1 MASKLLAGQAVVLG
15 AGMAGLA
22 AARVLADCF
31 ERVTVLERDTLPT
44 DTSHRSGTPQSR
56 HVHALLGGGQRAL
69 SDLFP
74 GVEHDLARA
83 GAVPFRVGLDVRF
96 ETPRHDPFP
105 RRDLGWIAYSM
116 SRPLI
121 ELIVR
126 RRVEQQANVR
136 LCPCCRAQTLEATP
150 DGSAVTAVGFV
161 NSDGRSERLAADLV
175 VDASGRGNLT
185 RGLLEAVGQPP
196 PQETVIGVD
205 IGYSSAIFA
214 IPDDFSDDW
223 KAVRT
228 LAQVPQHSRGGLMV
242 TLEGNR
248 WILTLGGRH
257 ADKPPGDPDGFLAYA
272 QQLRTPTIY
281 NAIRRAERLGDIA
294 RFGFPASVWRHFERI
309 ETFPRGLL
317 PIGDAICRF
326 NPVYGQGM
334 SVAAQEA
341 VLLRRLLLNLEEKAD
356 PLAQL
361 APAFFAEARAL
372 IETPWALAAIPDFVF
387 PRTEGERPPDFER
400 TREFGAALTLLAARD
415 ANVHKLMVEVEHL
428 LKPRSVLRK
437 PDLLE
442 RVRAVMAEA

>member
-1 MASKLLAGQAVVLG
+1 MLFRQANSEVTSVVDLKVPPPLVLG

-31 ERVTVLERDTLPT
+31 ERVTVLARDTLPT

-83 GAVPFRVGLDVRF
+83 GAVPFQVGLDMRV

-126 RRVEQQANVR
+126 RRLEQQANVR
-136 LCPCCRAQTLEATP
+136 LCPRCRAQTLEATP
-150 DGSAVTAVGFV
+150 DGSAVTAVGFE
-161 NSDGRSERLAADLV
+161 NSDGRSERLPADLV

-185 RGLLEAVGQPP
+185 LGLLKAVGQPP

-205 IGYSSAIFA
+205 IGYASAIFA
-214 IPDDFSDDW
+214 IPDNFSDDW
-223 KAVRT
+223 KGVWT
-228 LAQVPQHSRGGLMV
+228 LAQRPQHSRGGLMV

-257 ADKPPGDPDGFLAYA
+257 AEKPPGDADGFLAYA

-294 RFGFPASVWRHFERI
+294 RLGFRRAYGGISNGSRHSL
-309 ETFPRGLL
+309 G
-317 PIGDAICRF
+317 GCCR
-326 NPVYGQGM
+326 
-334 SVAAQEA
+334 
-341 VLLRRLLLNLEEKAD
+341 
-356 PLAQL
+356 LATQYVGSIRCM
-361 APAFFAEARAL
+361 ARA
-372 IETPWALAAIPDFVF
+372 
-387 PRTEGERPPDFER
+387 
-400 TREFGAALTLLAARD
+400 
-415 ANVHKLMVEVEHL
+415 
-428 LKPRSVLRK
+428 
-437 PDLLE
+437 
-442 RVRAVMAEA
+442 